1 MLALRTVAIVCSAF
15 FLLALAPTETSA
27 IQIDGDLTTT
37 IEVDADG
44 QYVFSVVS
52 DGGSRLWIDGAV
64 VIDDAGTHPLGP
76 MASDPDTFDARHA
89 RVGPSARGM
98 SIPAAVPD
106 GARQPPMGG
115 QSGRSTAK
123 AAEKSSVCRP
133 RRLA

>member
-76 MASDPDTFDARHA
+76 MASDP
-89 RVGPSARGM
+89 
-98 SIPAAVPD
+98 I
-106 GARQPPMGG
+106 
-115 QSGRSTAK
+115 
-123 AAEKSSVCRP
+123 
-133 RRLA
+133 L